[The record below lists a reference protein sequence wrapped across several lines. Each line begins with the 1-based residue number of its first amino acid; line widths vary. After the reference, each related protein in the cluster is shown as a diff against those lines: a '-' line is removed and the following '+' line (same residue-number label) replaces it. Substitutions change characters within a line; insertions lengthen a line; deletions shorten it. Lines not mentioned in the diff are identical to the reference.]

1 MRKGSRHFYRRL
13 LLVYTAILVGVVALL
28 VLYFISELRQ
38 QARDTNLE
46 YMEMEGT
53 EGREYI
59 LQSMED
65 ADHIHSSL
73 YNSYDEINDLC
84 HYLSD
89 EINSYMEYRLDNYS
103 GNTSVSYWGIEDFM
117 SRMFVNYRQVSSM
130 SVYSDA
136 QKIRTVYE
144 KDGTSRRI
152 YEPEDSGSGEGESGE
167 KGRLAARRELRDPAS
182 LQEIGWIEMEFSTE
196 KFQDIVAFYECAQML
211 VLDEAGRA
219 VYSSS
224 PGLEGLAGIGER
236 ELERDY
242 GFFCWEG
249 ETDDYRVLTLLA
261 KREAQH
267 IPVWSFLAVLVLGAV
282 SVVIGEIGI
291 HFYLS
296 GIMRR
301 LNAIVDGME
310 NVKTGDLNTRIPCGE
325 KEDELDIIADN
336 FNRMCEDLDA
346 YIKKSYLAEI
356 EQKNAEMAALQ
367 SQINP
372 HFLYNT
378 LEAIR
383 MKAICNGDR
392 EVGRMLYSMAA
403 MFQSQLKA
411 ADVIVLA
418 QELHYSKKYME
429 LFEFRYH
436 DKFRWEVNCEE
447 RFLQVPI
454 IKFVIQP
461 VLENYFAHGIRLESD
476 TNFVS
481 LTVRENGAFME
492 IDVTDNGRGMTEEQR
507 EAKNEALEADEFDS
521 HKSMGLA
528 NVNRRLRAVYGPECG
543 LMLRPGIDGGLTVT
557 IRFRKEEEER
567 GDLE

>member
-1 MRKGSRHFYRRL
+1 MKKGSRHIYRRL
-13 LLVYTAILVGVVALL
+13 LLVYTAILVGVVVLL

-38 QARDTNLE
+38 QARETNLE

-59 LQSMED
+59 LDSMED
-65 ADHIHSSL
+65 AEHIHSSL
-73 YNSYDEINDLC
+73 YNSYDEFNDLY

-89 EINSYMEYRLDNYS
+89 EIDVYMEYRLDNYG
-103 GNTSVSYWGIEDFM
+103 GNTSVSYSGIEDFM
-117 SRMFVNYRQVSSM
+117 SRIFVNYSQVSSM
-130 SVYSDA
+130 SVYSYA
-136 QKIRTVYE
+136 QEIETVYE

-152 YEPEDSGSGEGESGE
+152 LEPDRTEDGQNSA
-167 KGRLAARRELRDPAS
+167 GRLTARRELRDPAS
-182 LQEIGWIEMEFSTE
+182 LQEIGWIEMEFSAE
-196 KFQDIVAFYECAQML
+196 KFQDIVNFYECARLL
-211 VLDEAGRA
+211 VLDGEGRT
-219 VYSSS
+219 VYASE
-224 PGLEGLAGIGER
+224 PGLEPLAQVGGR
-236 ELERDY
+236 QLEEEY
-242 GFFCWEG
+242 GFFFWEG
-249 ETDDYRVLTLLA
+249 EAGGYRVLTLLT
-261 KREAQH
+261 KREASH
-267 IPVWSFLAVLVLGAV
+267 IPVWTFLAVLALGALL
-282 SVVIGEIGI
+282 VVVGEIGI
-291 HFYLS
+291 HFYLRR
-296 GIMRR
+296 IMQR
-301 LNAIVDGME
+301 LNAIVEGME
-310 NVKTGDLNTRIPCGE
+310 NVKTGDLNTRLSCG
-325 KEDELDIIADN
+325 KKKDELDIIADN

-411 ADVIVLA
+411 ADIILLA

-436 DKFRWEVNCEE
+436 DKFRWEVDCEE
-447 RFLQVPI
+447 RFLQVPV

-476 TNFVS
+476 TNFIGI
-481 LTVRENGAFME
+481 TVRENGPFME
-492 IDVTDNGRGMTEEQR
+492 IDVTDNGRGMGKEQM
-507 EAKNEALEADEFDS
+507 EAKNAALEADEFDS
-521 HKSMGLA
+521 HKSMGLS

-543 LMLRPGIDGGLTVT
+543 LLLSPGMDGGLMVT
-557 IRFRKEEEER
+557 IRFRKQEEEM
-567 GDLE
+567 GDIR

>member
-13 LLVYTAILVGVVALL
+13 LLVYTAILVSVVALL
-28 VLYFISELRQ
+28 VLYFFSEMRQ
-38 QARDTNLE
+38 QAQETNLE
-46 YMEMEGT
+46 YMEMEGM
-53 EGREYI
+53 EGREYV

-65 ADHIHSSL
+65 ADHVHSSL

-89 EINSYMEYRLDNYS
+89 EIDSYMEYRLDNYS
-103 GNTSVSYWGIEDFM
+103 GNTSVSYSGIEDFM
-117 SRMFVNYRQVSSM
+117 SRTFVNYSQIISM
-130 SVYSDA
+130 SVYSNA
-136 QKIRTVYE
+136 QQIETVYE

-152 YEPEDSGSGEGESGE
+152 LREGGDEAKREENGDA
-167 KGRLAARRELRDPAS
+167 GRLTARRELRDPTS

-196 KFQDIVAFYECAQML
+196 KFQDIVDFYECAQLL
-211 VLDEAGRA
+211 VFDGEGRP

-224 PGLEGLAGIGER
+224 SGSEKLAGAGLK
-236 ELERDY
+236 ELEEEY
-242 GFFCWEG
+242 GLFGWEG
-249 ETDDYRVLTLLA
+249 EASGYRVMTLLT
-261 KREAQH
+261 RQEALH
-267 IPVWSFLAVLVLGAV
+267 IPVWSFFAVLVLGAAL
-282 SVVIGEIGI
+282 VVIGEIGI
-291 HFYLS
+291 HFYLR
-296 GIMRR
+296 GIMLR

-310 NVKTGDLNTRIPCGE
+310 NVKTGNLNTRLPCG
-325 KEDELDIIADN
+325 KRKDELDIIADI

-429 LFEFRYH
+429 LFEYRYH

-454 IKFVIQP
+454 IKFVVQP
-461 VLENYFAHGIRLESD
+461 VLENYFATASGW
-476 TNFVS
+476 
-481 LTVRENGAFME
+481 
-492 IDVTDNGRGMTEEQR
+492 
-507 EAKNEALEADEFDS
+507 
-521 HKSMGLA
+521 
-528 NVNRRLRAVYGPECG
+528 
-543 LMLRPGIDGGLTVT
+543 RPIPTSSA
-557 IRFRKEEEER
+557 
-567 GDLE
+567 